1 MCGHKV
7 LEREHGSK
15 DVMHVMEYRES
26 VRYMRMHFDEL
37 LKQRPQTW
45 GRDLKPYYD
54 VVRFQPIV
62 VQAYSL
68 LEQCLKLL
76 VAIRKADYLDM
87 RENGWTD
94 AQQDSHNL
102 KKVFKSLARLDKDCK
117 DYLVECYNQ
126 YASYIQ
132 CTEFSTLNDFLH
144 EEGGKQVAWR
154 YLNLPSERRGREARQ
169 GGGNQVDWRDLILE
183 RYLSTGLIRI
193 LVEFL
198 GSGSNMQK
206 VEGIFNSEKDRP
218 KDHIEEYPE
227 KFWEIID
234 FLAKFLREEGRGKC
248 TQGHNPGESERGEL
262 RNLLENFLQKR
273 EEQGKTE
280 GKPLSMAV
288 IERMARKFEK
298 NLPSTAHPHVLLG
311 ILLELTRCALDI
323 LEAKA
328 SKKPYKPSGVYHR
341 LEELLERALRGSY
354 SSPPPSWSEQKFED
368 FLKGDDLEGWKRNN
382 DGTINAFSKYIRVG
396 DLQDLQ
402 PYSDA
407 MREWLDHSKKKLQQ
421 MAAEENDID
430 LCHFLDMADKCCMT
444 FRGKRFSFRN
454 DRPEPLSTSLGDWR
468 TGWSIKW
475 QSGES
480 VWEGP
485 IDDPPSHRLDDWGLP
500 LRTGQTFKASWQN
513 RRGSA
518 PARRDLVSGKH
529 GELKVL
535 RHGRVLAHMWAV
547 VSGWGQRRES
557 AKLSHATFIR
567 IGDCRD
573 ADGAGSEHE
582 RHYPALAEGYA
593 CLECEGT
600 GFCRNCLGEAAKADD
615 CQVCVDAPG
624 LCPTC
629 RGYRL
634 DGHHLIAET
643 LGVG

>member
-15 DVMHVMEYRES
+15 DMMHVMEYRES

-45 GRDLKPYYD
+45 GHDLNPYYD

-62 VQAYSL
+62 FQAYSL

-76 VAIRKADYLDM
+76 VAIRKADYLDR
-87 RENGWTD
+87 RENRRRPKSE
-94 AQQDSHNL
+94 AQQDGHNL
-102 KKVFKSLARLDKDCK
+102 EEVFKKLASLDKDCK

-132 CTEFSTLNDFLH
+132 CTEFSTLNDFLQK
-144 EEGGKQVAWR
+144 EGGNQVAWR
-154 YLNLPSERRGREARQ
+154 YLNLPSERQERKARQ
-169 GGGNQVDWRDLILE
+169 GGGNQVDWRGLILE
-183 RYLSTGLIRI
+183 RYLSMGFIRI

-198 GSGSNMQK
+198 GSESNMQK
-206 VEGIFNSEKDRP
+206 VEGIFNSEKDRS
-218 KDHIEEYPE
+218 KDRIEEYPE
-227 KFWEIID
+227 KFRKIIA
-234 FLAKFLREEGRGKC
+234 FLAKFLREEGRGKR
-248 TQGHNPGESERGEL
+248 TQGHNLGESERGES
-262 RNLLENFLQKR
+262 RNLLENFLQKK
-273 EEQGKTE
+273 EEKGKTE
-280 GKPLSMAV
+280 EKPLSMAV
-288 IERMARKFEK
+288 LERMARKFEED
-298 NLPSTAHPHVLLG
+298 LPSIAYPHVLLG

-328 SKKPYKPSGVYHR
+328 FKKPYKPSGVYHR
-341 LEELLERALRGSY
+341 LEDLLESALQHN

-368 FLKGDDLEGWKRNN
+368 FLNGDDLEGWEQDN
-382 DGTINAFSKYIRVG
+382 DGIINAFSKYIRVG
-396 DLQDLQ
+396 DLQ

-407 MREWLDHSKKKLQQ
+407 MREWLDHSMKQFQ
-421 MAAEENDID
+421 RMAEEEHDID
-430 LCHFLDMADKCCMT
+430 LCQFLDMADKCCMT
-444 FRGKRFSFRN
+444 FHGKRFSFRN
-454 DRPEPLSTSLGDWR
+454 NRPKPLSTSLGDWR

-500 LRTGQTFKASWQN
+500 LRPGQIFRARWHN

-518 PARRDLVSGKH
+518 PARQELVNGKH

-535 RHGRVLAHMWAV
+535 CQGRVLAHMWAD
-547 VSGWGQRRES
+547 VSSWGLRRES
-557 AKLSHATFIR
+557 AKLSHATFRR

-573 ADGAGSEHE
+573 ADGAGSEPE
-582 RHYPALAEGYA
+582 CHYPALVEGYA
-593 CLECEGT
+593 CPECAGT

-629 RGYRL
+629 RGYGL
-634 DGHHLIAET
+634 DSHHLIAET